1 MNKLFANKKTRRRNV
16 VLVITPLII
25 ILLLCGFLALK
36 SVKGILGTDGSDN
49 HTENIDAYDYH
60 LRLDA
65 TDLQKD
71 LFKKLAKSLEASNPD
86 DVESATLVVENF
98 VADFYTW
105 TNKAGQYDVGGLFYV
120 YSPQKIQI
128 YNQARNQFYYYL
140 STYIEKYG
148 SKNLLEVTSVN
159 AKGGKVD
166 NIEIDG
172 QSFDTY
178 YVKAEWTYK
187 DSSTFSPLGY
197 IDKQNF
203 LVIKNADNRFEI
215 VEAYGDE

>member
-1 MNKLFANKKTRRRNV
+1 M
-16 VLVITPLII
+16 
-25 ILLLCGFLALK
+25 
-36 SVKGILGTDGSDN
+36 
-49 HTENIDAYDYH
+49 
-60 LRLDA
+60 
-65 TDLQKD
+65 
-71 LFKKLAKSLEASNPD
+71 
-86 DVESATLVVENF
+86 
-98 VADFYTW
+98 
-105 TNKAGQYDVGGLFYV
+105 FYV